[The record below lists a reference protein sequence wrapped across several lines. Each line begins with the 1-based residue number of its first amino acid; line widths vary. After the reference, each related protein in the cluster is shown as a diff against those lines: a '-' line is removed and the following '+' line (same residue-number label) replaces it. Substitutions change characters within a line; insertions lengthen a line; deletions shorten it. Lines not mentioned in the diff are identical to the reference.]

1 MKVKPNA
8 QIEAVIFDMDGLLID
23 SEPLWRMAEQQ
34 VFASVDI
41 QLNEQMC
48 LQTTGLSTEEVVR
61 YWYQAFDIT
70 RDDVGVIARQLEDR
84 MVKLIREE
92 GEPLPGVYPLLE
104 RCRELDLKLAVAS
117 GSADRLIEAVMER
130 LALYPYFD
138 FHHSAEHEAAGKPD
152 PAVYLSTL
160 KRLGLKANQC
170 IAFEDSVRGV
180 QAAKKAGIYTIA
192 VPESGMP
199 KGPDFAIADGII
211 DSLEQALMLPQ
222 FALTD
227 DAPDNPQLEH

>member
-1 MKVKPNA
+1 MKT
-8 QIEAVIFDMDGLLID
+8 EAVIFDMDGLLID

-34 VFASVDI
+34 VFASVNI

-61 YWYQAFDIT
+61 YWYNEFNIN
-70 RDDVGVIARQLEDR
+70 RDDVESVARQLEDR

-92 GEPLPGVYPLLE
+92 GEPLPGVYPLLD
-104 RCRELDLKLAVAS
+104 RCRDLGLKMAVAS

-138 FHHSAEHEAAGKPD
+138 FYHSAEHETAGKPD

-160 KRLGLKANQC
+160 KKLDLKASQC

-180 QAAKKAGIYTIA
+180 QAAKKAGVYTIA
-192 VPESGMP
+192 VPEAGMP
-199 KGPDFAIADGII
+199 KSPDFAIADSIL
-211 DSLEQALMLPQ
+211 DSLEQALR
-222 FALTD
+222 
-227 DAPDNPQLEH
+227 LEPFTH